1 MRATYHDPT
10 PLNLTPS
17 LSHTLP
23 PTPPTRI
30 YSSTPQVSES
40 GQASI
45 PAEYERWFKTW
56 RGRTIKKVVG
66 GGGWCCDEL
75 ELERQESE
83 YHVLRIA
90 QGLPFPA
97 AVFKA
102 LNLPSSYGQ
111 PRVLEVGTGTG
122 MRVTPWAINMADM
135 FPHAEVIGLDTAP
148 IQSDYAP
155 KNCEYVIPSPF
166 PLPPLPFPSLP
177 FPSLPFPSFSTLTDT
192 PPASTSPHPP
202 PAIFTLIHLPSP
214 ASQPGHPWLKTVGDL
229 NVFYGMLRPGGWV
242 GVGDWLGRPFVRRD
256 SPPFEPAGIRRGNDE
271 KEVEEEEEAEEEAEE
286 EVPVG
291 TRAWYDAY
299 DKSLRVMMGHS
310 FDMDRLEAKL
320 LSTEY
325 VRREVVVPI
334 GAHGGKQGSVG
345 RLHLVNMRAFV
356 ESAKFVLAEY
366 GRYSDAEIEVLSDAY
381 LRDME
386 VNRMFM
392 RYRSLWIMKRSFQ

>member
-1 MRATYHDPT
+1 MRATHHDPT

-23 PTPPTRI
+23 PTPPARTCP
-30 YSSTPQVSES
+30 SAPQVSES
-40 GQASI
+40 VQASI
-45 PAEYERWFKTW
+45 PAGYERWFKTW

-66 GGGWCCDEL
+66 GGGWRCDEL

-83 YHVLRIA
+83 YHVLRIV
-90 QGLPFPA
+90 PFPA

-122 MRVTPWAINMADM
+122 IWAINMADM

-148 IQSDYAP
+148 IQSHYAP
-155 KNCEYVIPSPF
+155 KNCDFDITSSP
-166 PLPPLPFPSLP
+166 
-177 FPSLPFPSFSTLTDT
+177 T
-192 PPASTSPHPP
+192 PPYSPTS
-202 PAIFTLIHLPSP
+202 FTLIHLPSP

-229 NVFYGMLRPGGWV
+229 NVFYGMLRPRGWV
-242 GVGDWLGRPFVRRD
+242 GVGDWVGRPFVRRA
-256 SPPFEPAGIRRGNDE
+256 SRPFEATEMRRG
-271 KEVEEEEEAEEEAEE
+271 KGGMEVEEEREEEEEE

-291 TRAWYDAY
+291 TQAWYDAY
-299 DKSLRVMMGHS
+299 EKSLRAMGHS
-310 FDMDRLEAKL
+310 FDMDRLETKL

-325 VRREVVVPI
+325 DRREVVVPI
-334 GAHGGKQGSVG
+334 GAHGGKQASVG
-345 RLHLVNMRAFV
+345 RLQLLNMRAFV
-356 ESAKFVLAEY
+356 ESVRFVLAEY

-392 RYRSLWIMKRSFQ
+392 RYRSLWIMKPSFQ

>member
-122 MRVTPWAINMADM
+122 IQFNAKHMRQDSIQPRSKATMLPR
-135 FPHAEVIGLDTAP
+135 TA
-148 IQSDYAP
+148 
-155 KNCEYVIPSPF
+155 
-166 PLPPLPFPSLP
+166 
-177 FPSLPFPSFSTLTDT
+177 T
-192 PPASTSPHPP
+192 STSPHPP
-202 PAIFTLIHLPSP
+202 PAVFTLIHLPSP

-256 SPPFEPAGIRRGNDE
+256 SPPFEPAGMRRGNDE
-271 KEVEEEEEAEEEAEE
+271 MEVEEEEEAEEEAEE

-299 DKSLRVMMGHS
+299 DKSLRVMGHS